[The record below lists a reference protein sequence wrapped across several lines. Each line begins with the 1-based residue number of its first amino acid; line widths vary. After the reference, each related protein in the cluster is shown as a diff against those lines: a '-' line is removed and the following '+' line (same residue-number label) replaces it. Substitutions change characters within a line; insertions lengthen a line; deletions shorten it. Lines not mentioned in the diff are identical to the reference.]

1 MKKIVSLMVTFVLML
16 GVFTMPASAAVD
28 VSGLTGDDDC
38 LEILLVG
45 CSYGR
50 DTMQDA
56 SYMLKGLGINYILG
70 RLFMGSTSIK
80 THYEKA
86 AADESLYSTYH
97 EANPTIPGV
106 EYNQNLISG
115 VTKLSQALQRRDWDI
130 IILQT
135 TTGVVAQPETY
146 VNEDGESYAKLL
158 GDLVLKSDPQAKL
171 GWNMVWANPETVI
184 EGNSVSSIVKNTFEG
199 NSTRMWDGITESVK
213 AHVMPYVKGEGASE
227 DAIFDYIIPS
237 GTVIQ
242 NAEGLGL
249 TEAQLYRD
257 NCHLSTSHACFGVGL
272 AATSAMIG
280 VTPEEAAAA
289 YSTKTSV
296 ADTKE
301 TLIKAAE
308 LALESPFISVPSA
321 KKIIE
326 DTVFNL
332 RPSELEGKDEA
343 AAKTYLTEKINDLI
357 KYTNIQIEESD
368 LTIND
373 YKADS
378 SFTISVVLDDEFSVE
393 NKEIVVSDGF
403 VITPSVAS
411 GSKISAVSELQFKFD
426 MDINPETLTTD
437 TVLLKE
443 KIKNA
448 AEGAAT
454 HNERLYKSAYD
465 EDSRTFTITFN
476 EGDIAPGGE
485 YTVEFTTGV
494 YSVDDINMENP
505 KEFTYT
511 VRYDDYYINDNF
523 SRFKTGVQL
532 TTSNSVTSMLPY
544 QFSAHTWTGGGNVPA
559 KIEEDKVSGKKYMH
573 ARAKHSSGNHCGY
586 LWGYRLDY
594 LPTMDD
600 RALFTEHEVEFKF
613 DGDDN
618 AKYLVWSG
626 HFIVKKAEDGNFYL
640 HYATE
645 AAATNVSTMTSASA
659 KPLCKVLEGV
669 NVKVKFV
676 AYRKKVRTGQRDRAL
691 YKLFVDNG
699 DGYKEVKQIVDSF
712 VTDETTGVVSAKMK
726 DFEPGM
732 ALSPHATGLFE
743 RPSSNT
749 ATDSNGTFGVSSVNG
764 NQADLYVY
772 SFKYAPYRQVQY
784 TPENAAEN
792 VSVDADVVLKFDF
805 PMNESSLSGITVTD
819 DGNVVIDD
827 TTRVY
832 DSNTKTYTISF
843 NKTPVYKAYYRV
855 DVPNSTV
862 KTSSGHFVDPVS
874 FQFQFEPRVLKWKE
888 ASGGGIA
895 DKTLTKNVDIT
906 NADSGKVM
914 LAAYWG
920 GKLIGVD
927 IVDITEPSNTSQP
940 KTLTVTADEIADT
953 TKKISYKIMYFSD
966 FGKIKP
972 LISAIEGEAR

>member
-86 AADESLYSTYH
+86 VADESLYSTYH

-280 VTPEEAAAA
+280 ITPEEAAAA

-357 KYTNIQIEESD
+357 KYTNIQMEESD

-403 VITPSVAS
+403 IITPSVAS

-426 MDINPETLTTD
+426 MDINPKTLTTD

-523 SRFKTGVQL
+523 SRFKKGTALAFGTGN
-532 TTSNSVTSMLPY
+532 TTLLPY
-544 QFSAHTWTGGGNVPA
+544 QYANQTRAGDGQKA
-559 KIEEDKVSGKKYMH
+559 AQIIEIEENSEKVKVMYAKARHSTYGSGYM
-573 ARAKHSSGNHCGY
+573 
-586 LWGYRLDY
+586 WGYRPDY
-594 LPTMDD
+594 LPES
-600 RALFTEHEVEFKF
+600 RAFFTEHEIEFKF
-613 DGDDN
+613 QGTGKDLYSIWSNYLIIAKADDGD
-618 AKYLVWSG
+618 Y
-626 HFIVKKAEDGNFYL
+626 YL
-640 HYATE
+640 HYATN
-645 AAATNVSTMTSASA
+645 APITTPNSLPSGLV
-659 KPLCKVLEGV
+659 KL
-669 NVKVKFV
+669 VKVEPGVKTKLKIIM
-676 AYRKKVRTGQRDRAL
+676 YRNLTTSGRDRTI
-691 YKLFVDNG
+691 YKIYL
-699 DGYKEVKQIVDSF
+699 
-712 VTDETTGVVSAKMK
+712 
-726 DFEPGM
+726 
-732 ALSPHATGLFE
+732 
-743 RPSSNT
+743 
-749 ATDSNGTFGVSSVNG
+749 NGTEVDVSKYNESVTLPKKISSYNNYFLDYSTSG
-764 NQADLYVY
+764 NTYNSYMFCVGTYGGTTKVDENTSYVETAELYIYNV
-772 SFKYAPYRQVQY
+772 KYAPYKQVEC

-832 DSNTKTYTISF
+832 DSDTKTYTISF

-855 DVPNSTV
+855 DVPDSTV

-874 FQFQFEPRVLKWKE
+874 FQFQFEPRVLKWAE